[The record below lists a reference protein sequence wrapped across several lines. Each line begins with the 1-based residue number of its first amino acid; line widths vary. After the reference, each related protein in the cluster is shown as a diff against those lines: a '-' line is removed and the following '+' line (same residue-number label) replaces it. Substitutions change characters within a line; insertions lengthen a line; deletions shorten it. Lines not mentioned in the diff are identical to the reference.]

1 MRPYL
6 ALTSLLFG
14 LHLGVAA
21 VAALDL
27 PAPVLGL
34 AAFAAGACLGLG
46 LSLLA
51 RRLPLP
57 HLLLFALLAYLFQD
71 NILLQQL
78 VLGQSE
84 LWLKRVLQ
92 QK

>member
-27 PAPVLGL
+27 PAGL
-34 AAFAAGACLGLG
+34 EGVEGCLEG
-46 LSLLA
+46 ST
-51 RRLPLP
+51 
-57 HLLLFALLAYLFQD
+57 
-71 NILLQQL
+71 
-78 VLGQSE
+78 
-84 LWLKRVLQ
+84 WW
-92 QK
+92 

>member
-34 AAFAAGACLGLG
+34 AACGTEAG
-46 LSLLA
+46 S
-51 RRLPLP
+51 
-57 HLLLFALLAYLFQD
+57 
-71 NILLQQL
+71 
-78 VLGQSE
+78 
-84 LWLKRVLQ
+84 
-92 QK
+92 

>member
-34 AAFAAGACLGLG
+34 AAFAAGPAWG
-46 LSLLA
+46 SA
-51 RRLPLP
+51 
-57 HLLLFALLAYLFQD
+57 
-71 NILLQQL
+71 
-78 VLGQSE
+78 
-84 LWLKRVLQ
+84 
-92 QK
+92 